1 MVEGIILPY
10 GDSLGVPDDQP
21 LGVGGGGIVE
31 GSEVG
36 GEEGDQE
43 EEGEGCGHMRQLV
56 TVWPGG
62 IYNLREII
70 TMRSVIDLYYLL
82 DSMIAPHIKPH

>member
-31 GSEVG
+31 SSEVE

-43 EEGEGCGHMRQLV
+43 EKGDGCGHMR
-56 TVWPGG
+56 
-62 IYNLREII
+62 
-70 TMRSVIDLYYLL
+70 
-82 DSMIAPHIKPH
+82 

>member
-36 GEEGDQE
+36 GEEGDHE
-43 EEGEGCGHMRQLV
+43 DEGEGWPYAPIGHSLARREHSANKV
-56 TVWPGG
+56 PG
-62 IYNLREII
+62 INF
-70 TMRSVIDLYYLL
+70 TMCLFLFLAGPTY
-82 DSMIAPHIKPH
+82 HT

>member
-10 GDSLGVPDDQP
+10 GDSLGVPVDQP

-36 GEEGDQE
+36 GEEGDQDQE
-43 EEGEGCGHMRQLV
+43 EEGEGRPYAPVGHSLARGEHSGMPSKGQFTSNKSR
-56 TVWPGG
+56 
-62 IYNLREII
+62 
-70 TMRSVIDLYYLL
+70 L
-82 DSMIAPHIKPH
+82 DKMTPLPLCQ